1 MEQKCNLLLK
11 FKYFSLFE
19 FYSILFW
26 HFSNSC
32 YWEQGFLSQHK
43 KGALWIPIFLSF
55 CISKTRRNCALFFC
69 VFWVNRHPKE
79 RRPIL
84 CLCFILSICQSQIY
98 TSNTS
103 KVESLFVLLFQ
114 PMCFSCLFWVLIW
127 ITGSPLSSGRK
138 K

>member
-1 MEQKCNLLLK
+1 MK
-11 FKYFSLFE
+11 FKYFSLFA

-32 YWEQGFLSQHK
+32 YWGQGFLSQHK

-55 CISKTRRNCALFFC
+55 CISNNRRNWLSALFFC

-84 CLCFILSICQSQIY
+84 CLCLSLSICQSQIY
-98 TSNTS
+98 TSNMS

-114 PMCFSCLFWVLIW
+114 PMSFRCLRCILIRT
-127 ITGSPLSSGRK
+127 TGNRLGSGRK